1 MVAKMLWRPL
11 TFGDEEQI
19 EFIQIE
25 EEEIKKYDKLSVDEL
40 EAKIK
45 ELDLEI
51 WDLKLDIHYHE
62 EEIRDLEIEKEEREE
77 ELNKI
82 KKVLDNR

>member
-1 MVAKMLWRPL
+1 MLWRPL
-11 TFGDEEQI
+11 TFWDEEQI
-19 EFIQIE
+19 ALIQIE

-40 EAKIK
+40 EGKIK

-51 WDLKLDIHYHE
+51 WDLELDIHYHE